1 MDCHIA
7 PWQITSSLMN
17 TERLIS
23 LVMLF
28 HRFGILAGFFS
39 LCWCAGMSVAV
50 AGESVSVGVMKDTK
64 LGSYRNEKGELTG
77 FSVDVARALCKTIQ
91 ADCSFVEM
99 GSLQEL
105 IDSVANNQ
113 VDVVPAS
120 LLETPERAVKM
131 LFTTPYFRSSS
142 YLVARQ
148 GVSLTTP
155 RLRIAVLNGARQLDY
170 VRTKL
175 ASDQQIVP
183 VGTLTEL
190 VQALE
195 SGQADASVLAMFQA
209 TGVLSD
215 AKLIA
220 KGFTFTPL
228 NAPELSGEAKIAVT
242 RAKPQLRD
250 RLNDALKE
258 IRSNGT
264 LEKINSRHIPFRVI

>member
-1 MDCHIA
+1 MI
-7 PWQITSSLMN
+7 
-17 TERLIS
+17 
-23 LVMLF
+23 
-28 HRFGILAGFFS
+28 
-39 LCWCAGMSVAV
+39 
-50 AGESVSVGVMKDTK
+50 VGVMKDTRP
-64 LGSYRNEKGELTG
+64 GSYRNEKGELTG
-77 FSVDVARALCKTIQ
+77 FSVDVARSLCKAIQ
-91 ADCSFVEM
+91 ADCTFVEM

-105 IDSVANNQ
+105 IDAIANNQ

-120 LLETPERAVKM
+120 LLETPERAAKM

-142 YLVARQ
+142 YLVSRQ
-148 GVSLTTP
+148 GVGLATP
-155 RLRIAVLNGARQLDY
+155 MLRIAVLNGARQLDY

-175 ASDQQIVP
+175 GSDQQIVP
-183 VGTLTEL
+183 VGTVTEL
-190 VQALE
+190 VHALE
-195 SGQADASVLAMFQA
+195 NGQADASVLAMFQA
-209 TGVLSD
+209 TAVLSE

-228 NAPELSGEAKIAVT
+228 NAPELSGEARIAVT